1 MTHEEIK
8 EKAHLDVFLP
18 ENEPIVKEINNWI
31 HEFMEA
37 EDMDAYW
44 QNSLIHLIFEIR
56 HQALAEE
63 RERVVKVEEKYQEL
77 IVAVE
82 KKYEGE
88 TRHETALKYIRS
100 KVNYHHTNQQ
110 CYNGACYIHHPGQL
124 GAAGD
129 KNKDT

>member
-18 ENEPIVKEINNWI
+18 KNEPIVKEINNWI
-31 HEFMEA
+31 HEFMFA

-63 RERVVKVEEKYQEL
+63 RESVRKEIEFVKTN
-77 IVAVE
+77 IACHR
-82 KKYEGE
+82 
-88 TRHETALKYIRS
+88 TRGIDADSGDDARQIGWD
-100 KVNYHHTNQQ
+100 
-110 CYNGACYIHHPGQL
+110 GACDLILSSQ
-124 GAAGD
+124 D
-129 KNKDT
+129 KPLIDK